1 MDSVG
6 AQDLLYRV
14 LVPLLSLALLGLS
27 LPEHHYD
34 LFSSNFCTWGWYAR
48 PLLTRYGRRSVLIL
62 GGGLYYAYV
71 RAERSP
77 PPYSAT
83 GFYLRTQVPLRR
95 LFLLF
100 ITFVE
105 CTNIVHAV
113 ISGIPLDPH
122 KYMNFLSGIC
132 FCTS

>member
-77 PPYSAT
+77 PPLL
-83 GFYLRTQVPLRR
+83 GHGV
-95 LFLLF
+95 LFKNSSSF
-100 ITFVE
+100 KEIIFTIYHV
-105 CTNIVHAV
+105 C
-113 ISGIPLDPH
+113 
-122 KYMNFLSGIC
+122 
-132 FCTS
+132 